1 MVSHFFPEVRKE
13 RVDVFLEVARNSPDG
28 LLVGCCRQAPML
40 LYEPEMVAAFKAET
54 GIDPQAIDAPNH
66 DDYLRWIKWRA
77 DHFTQVLRDLR
88 QGLKPTEQEQGRRIP
103 VAVRIPSSGFL
114 YNLAQGLDVE
124 QWVAEG
130 LADQIQWDPL
140 ETWGGRWSHDVR
152 PDVELGRKHGVTIIG
167 GIGATGPVSAMAT
180 RLRRAM
186 GLADAGVDGIEIH
199 ETELLAQTSDWRWTL
214 SFFGNPYRAL
224 SFLADSNLEACYPVS
239 RSVAACGHDNHSNW
253 HDGQYSIYDESKLGL

>member
-13 RVDVFLEVARNSPDG
+13 RAHVFLEVARKSPDG

-88 QGLKPTEQEQGRRIP
+88 QGLKPTEQEQGRRLP

-167 GIGATGPVSAMAT
+167 GIGATGPPSRQWQRVFAGLWGWPMREWTASRSTRPSCSPRPAT
-180 RLRRAM
+180 
-186 GLADAGVDGIEIH
+186 GAG
-199 ETELLAQTSDWRWTL
+199 
-214 SFFGNPYRAL
+214 PYP
-224 SFLADSNLEACYPVS
+224 FLAIPTAP
-239 RSVAACGHDNHSNW
+239 
-253 HDGQYSIYDESKLGL
+253 